1 MTLVKKNH
9 HIQLAGYDEGV
20 HQLLFYLKVENK

>member
-9 HIQLAGYDEGV
+9 HIYLAGYDEEI
-20 HQLLFYLKVENK
+20 HQRLFYLKLENK